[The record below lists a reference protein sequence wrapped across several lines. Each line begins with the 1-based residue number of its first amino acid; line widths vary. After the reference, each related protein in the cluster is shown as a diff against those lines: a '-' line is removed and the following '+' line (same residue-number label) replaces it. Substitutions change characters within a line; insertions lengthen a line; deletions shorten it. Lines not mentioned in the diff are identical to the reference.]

1 VKPKKIVTIKI
12 VCQRIMLIKNK
23 NSFKN
28 IKILTQESWKPDFS
42 RYKSVPSI
50 TLKDIGNEKKRIKE
64 ISEKLK
70 TARNELKLIKVKL
83 NCSNNK
89 SMNKLRMQFYE
100 TMWKINTYQ
109 RSLLE
114 AKLSAVI
121 LKKSYDKLS
130 QGREFLYTKSKE
142 FDEIYR
148 DIGYSMNEA
157 RINKRAY
164 DYLIEYYKTRFIS
177 Q

>member
-130 QGREFLYTKSKE
+130 QGREFLHTKSKE